1 MYIIIIPILYTSG
14 VVGETGIAS
23 GKVVGEIEKDA
34 SSAPNCIWL
43 SVNSKE
49 QCCACKMHPAQWVI

>member
-1 MYIIIIPILYTSG
+1 MYIIRIPILYTSG

-23 GKVVGEIEKDA
+23 GKVVGEKEEDV

-43 SVNSKE
+43 SVKSKE
-49 QCCACKMHPAQWVI
+49 QCYECKTHPAQWMI